1 VPGDDLTWIPVR
13 ESDGVPDQRV
23 IDELMERA
31 AELDA
36 ADPLARWREEFVI
49 RDPEVIYLDGNSLGM
64 MPKRTLVEMERVM
77 RDEWAGGLI
86 RSWDH
91 WLRLPM
97 EVGDLLA
104 PLIGARP
111 GEVVVHD
118 STTVNLYQL
127 VRAALRLRPDRRVIA
142 VDPNDFPTDRYVVD
156 TIAEADGLEVRAGF
170 EHLDDIAVVVR
181 SMIDYRTAEITDL
194 AAEQARA
201 DAAGALV
208 IWDLSHAAG
217 VHPVGLHDAG
227 AQLAVGCTYK
237 FLNGGPGAPAF
248 SYVSSDLIDQLDDP
262 FHGWFANEHQFTMGP
277 EFSPRPDIGRLLIGT
292 PSILALT
299 AARCGIELTAEAG
312 IDAIR
317 EKSIALGRLG
327 LECCDALGLTTST
340 PRDDALRGGHLS
352 IHHAEAGR
360 IVNVLATN
368 HWILADF
375 RELDIIRLGCSPMTT
390 SFQTL
395 TRATTTVAMAHA

>member
-36 ADPLARWREEFVI
+36 ADPLARWRDEFVI
-49 RDPEVIYLDGNSLGM
+49 RDPDVIYLDGNSLGM

-91 WLRLPM
+91 WLHLPM

-181 SMIDYRTAEITDL
+181 SMIDYRTAGITDL

-208 IWDLSHAAG
+208 VWDLSHAAG